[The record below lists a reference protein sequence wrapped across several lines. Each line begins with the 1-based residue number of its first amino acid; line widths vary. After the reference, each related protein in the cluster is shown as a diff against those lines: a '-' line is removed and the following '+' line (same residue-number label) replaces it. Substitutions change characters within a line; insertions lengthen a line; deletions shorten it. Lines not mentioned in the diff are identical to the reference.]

1 MTGVCAVV
9 CSLRV
14 GRRRGREIAPQIVRA
29 TQLSFFLSS
38 RPRAV
43 QLARYSQK
51 HNGAP
56 PHSGHRAP
64 RLGGLRLLVQPAGA
78 RRHAEAGRQ
87 QRCRGG
93 CSSCLAGGD
102 RDGGAEEA
110 AIEDEDA
117 AAQGERTRS
126 AAKRTLATHT
136 HEKPRALTLFSRAS
150 VCSGSP
156 RLGVRLRL
164 LSTARRASA
173 TTRSR
178 TRSTHSTSPTTRR
191 TRMTMTRRTRSE

>member
-56 PHSGHRAP
+56 PHSSP
-64 RLGGLRLLVQPAGA
+64 RSPMVSAFSQPAGA
-78 RRHAEAGRQ
+78 VAMQSRP
-87 QRCRGG
+87 QRWSRCPRGHR
-93 CSSCLAGGD
+93 GD
-102 RDGGAEEA
+102 QDGEQEA

-126 AAKRTLATHT
+126 AAKRTLAHT
-136 HEKPRALTLFSRAS
+136 RETLCADSFLAAA

-156 RLGVRLRL
+156 RLGVRLRAL
-164 LSTARRASA
+164 NRAKSVGYDPLEDPKY
-173 TTRSR
+173 SFDE
-178 TRSTHSTSPTTRR
+178 PDD
-191 TRMTMTRRTRSE
+191 EEDEDDDDEEDEE